1 MSPAAPQPTHRRPEA
16 SRPFASSVRFVKED
30 GTQYSHPQELDDE
43 VERQYASPG
52 RPSPAASRVY
62 AVSGRDGSPIFTMGD
77 GGVGMKRAKSP
88 LHQRDSL
95 RSRMSPQRAGSRR
108 RMRWERER
116 DIMRGQDLTEAEVR
130 ELYQVNNHSLFADLF
145 EDGVSMASWLEFCKK
160 SEEDQR
166 GICNSVDKQQIRKY
180 AGPKMT
186 QDPAELYSRMSSKA
200 RGMLERGVGIDF
212 LEKFENALVPLIY
225 SSQSGGA
232 DDGDDDDDDD
242 DVDDDRDRDMVMAD
256 AAANGG
262 EDWTL
267 TRTRTGAKVTLGESL
282 ERMVCHQVTES
293 PNPER
298 GTPPKP

>member
-1 MSPAAPQPTHRRPEA
+1 MSPAAPQQTHRRPEGSRTFA
-16 SRPFASSVRFVKED
+16 SSSVRFVKED
-30 GTQYSHPQELDDE
+30 GTQYSHPHELDDE

-52 RPSPAASRVY
+52 RPSPAVSRVY
-62 AVSGRDGSPIFTMGD
+62 AVSGRDGSPIFTGD
-77 GGVGMKRAKSP
+77 GGVGVKRAKSP
-88 LHQRDSL
+88 SHQRDSL

-160 SEEDQR
+160 SEEVQR
-166 GICNSVDKQQIRKY
+166 GICNRVDQQQVRKY

-200 RGMLERGVGIDF
+200 RGMLERGVGTGF
-212 LEKFENALVPLIY
+212 LEKFEAALVPLIY
-225 SSQSGGA
+225 SAPSCDA
-232 DDGDDDDDDD
+232 DDDDGDG
-242 DVDDDRDRDMVMAD
+242 DRVMAD

-262 EDWTL
+262 EEWTL
-267 TRTRTGAKVTLGESL
+267 TRTRNGAKVTLGQSL
-282 ERMVCHQVTES
+282 DRMVCHQVIEV
-293 PNPER
+293 
-298 GTPPKP
+298 PKPCARVAPRFA